1 MGYTVGQPAMNL
13 DRLQHNPSKD
23 KHAGNIDKILEESF
37 PDEETGQ
44 RNCHTDGFNPELSK
58 FNYYFAVEDGEV
70 VESSAIF
77 SNQLIDDY
85 KQMADAYRVV
95 DKNGKS
101 KKLRDDAKL
110 ACAGVCKPEESFMSS
125 LSEEEQEK
133 FFKDSARVLTK
144 IYQFHGIQ
152 LDCFVVHVDEPVPH
166 MHYAG
171 HDSHYKLSHK
181 AKLPLY
187 NDLNTAYP
195 KAMQRLGWDVKE
207 LTGYKEE
214 TKGMD
219 DDELEDYKFR
229 KRKERK
235 LHGLSANDYKALKE
249 AQKDAEQ
256 ARKDAERIKADNRER
271 DERAAKER
279 LARRSELDRREKA
292 IEAREDDINRRDKAS
307 KARSMAISA
316 KERNIETREAV
327 LSSKEADVAS
337 KEATFNE
344 RLDSAVSSHK
354 AELNKVFHEK
364 LTEYEKHVDDKY
376 KNKYNEDVRRI
387 RQSHNTVNSQ
397 ANSYHRGM
405 PTGYDFS

>member
-1 MGYTVGQPAMNL
+1 
-13 DRLQHNPSKD
+13 
-23 KHAGNIDKILEESF
+23 
-37 PDEETGQ
+37 
-44 RNCHTDGFNPELSK
+44 
-58 FNYYFAVEDGEV
+58 
-70 VESSAIF
+70 
-77 SNQLIDDY
+77 
-85 KQMADAYRVV
+85 
-95 DKNGKS
+95 
-101 KKLRDDAKL
+101 
-110 ACAGVCKPEESFMSS
+110 
-125 LSEEEQEK
+125 
-133 FFKDSARVLTK
+133 
-144 IYQFHGIQ
+144 
-152 LDCFVVHVDEPVPH
+152 

-279 LARRSELDRREKA
+279 LARRSEIDKREKA
-292 IEAREDDINRRDKAS
+292 VEAREEDVDKREKAS
-307 KARSMAISA
+307 KARTAAIYA
-316 KERNIETREAV
+316 KERNIETRETV
-327 LSSKEADVAS
+327 LASKEADMAS
-337 KEATFNE
+337 KESDFDE
-344 RLDSAVSSHK
+344 RLNSAVASYK
-354 AELNKVFHEK
+354 AELNKVFHAK
-364 LTEYEKHVDDKY
+364 LAEYERQVDDKY
-376 KNKYNEDVRRI
+376 RNKYNEDVRRI
-387 RQSHNTVNSQ
+387 RQSHSAVNSQ
-397 ANSYHRGM
+397 ANTSHHRAM